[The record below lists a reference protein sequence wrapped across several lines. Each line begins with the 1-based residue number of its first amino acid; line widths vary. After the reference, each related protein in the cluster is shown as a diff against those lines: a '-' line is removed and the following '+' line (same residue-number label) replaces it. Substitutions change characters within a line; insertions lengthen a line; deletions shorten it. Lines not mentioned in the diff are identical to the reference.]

1 MPHLRVHSSLLSL
14 FWVLSPT
21 LRNPFSIIFNR
32 FTPLLD
38 PPVGKCCLHHYS
50 ISVPGPTS
58 STLFLALQPLPTPQP
73 QDFDLGHTMSCKGAG
88 GEGAG
93 DKKVEE
99 EDTRIWF
106 CFSGLSLCLQKH
118 QNLWWS
124 SKGSS
129 LTPNL
134 LPFAESTDLFIKIV
148 QRFQKW
154 WNPWPGLIFL
164 LITMAKSGQDKKEM
178 VLKALESDHNQ
189 QKLEGNL
196 LLRVEL

>member
-1 MPHLRVHSSLLSL
+1 MLSSPLQHLCPWPHLLL
-14 FWVLSPT
+14 
-21 LRNPFSIIFNR
+21 
-32 FTPLLD
+32 
-38 PPVGKCCLHHYS
+38 Y
-50 ISVPGPTS
+50 SVPGFAATANPS
-58 STLFLALQPLPTPQP
+58 ASGFWPWPYHELQ
-73 QDFDLGHTMSCKGAG
+73 G
-88 GEGAG
+88 GWGGGAG